1 MEAIVKE
8 LLETIKWIPIAE
20 RQGRW
25 YEEYLDK
32 VNKDLKLENNNSCI
46 KKRK

>member
-1 MEAIVKE
+1 MEEIAKE
-8 LLETIKWIPIAE
+8 LLETIKWIPQKE

-32 VNKDLKLENNNSCI
+32 INKDLKAEMKTPSE
-46 KKRK
+46 

>member
-1 MEAIVKE
+1 MEEIVKE

-25 YEEYLDK
+25 YEEYLDR
-32 VNKDLKLENNNSCI
+32 VNKDLKLENKKSC
-46 KKRK
+46 RK